1 MQTLFCLFC
10 ALFFIFGDIH
20 GDELPKGVPLSRSS
34 FYKVGQSFTCLDGS
48 SAIPWWQVNDDY
60 CDCRDGSDEPGTPA
74 CLNGRFFCRDMQYR
88 PVYLPS
94 AYVNDSIC
102 DCCDGGDEYGSSTN
116 CPSTCGSLAAS
127 LREAQSIKRNQI
139 EQGHKIFQ
147 EYVTNLKE
155 RKAKGLFNEDKQYD
169 ETLKLAEYDVNSD
182 SSSSSNDNNDN
193 DNEGSIQTN
202 EENVDSHLSVGEEKQ
217 ALNEPSSSS
226 IDSNQQSFTH
236 DNDNTLIKHEAS
248 SLGDTESHEKKAS
261 EYEGHHVGDEDS
273 HMDYDESNV
282 AVTDKQLDDESHHE
296 IPETPSPDEKPVIK
310 DIPTPIPID
319 YGPEEGFR
327 MLTELPNGCL
337 ELNDREYTYSL
348 CPFKSVHQK
357 SIGSSNSDPG
367 TCIGRWGRWLESDEY
382 EKSYKVMYYENGQQ
396 CWNGP
401 TRTTKVFVHCGDSNH
416 LTSVNEPS
424 RCEYVMQLITP
435 AACSED
441 PDELFKKLHP
451 EL

>member
-1 MQTLFCLFC
+1 MQTLLCLFC
-10 ALFFIFGDIH
+10 ALFLILGDIH
-20 GDELPKGVPLSRSS
+20 GDELPKGVPISRSS

-48 SAIPWWQVNDDY
+48 SAISWWQVNDDY
-60 CDCRDGSDEPGTPA
+60 CDCRDGSDEPGTSA

-139 EQGHKIFQ
+139 EKGHKIFQ
-147 EYVTNLKE
+147 EYVQNLKE
-155 RKAKGLFNEDKQYD
+155 RKAKGLFNEEKQYD
-169 ETLKLAEYDVNSD
+169 ETMKLAEYDVNSV
-182 SSSSSNDNNDN
+182 SR
-193 DNEGSIQTN
+193 SIQTN

-217 ALNEPSSSS
+217 TLNEPPSSSS
-226 IDSNQQSFTH
+226 MDSNQQSFTH
-236 DNDNTLIKHEAS
+236 DNDNTLNEHEES
-248 SLGDTESHEKKAS
+248 SLSDMASHEEKTN
-261 EYEGHHVGDEDS
+261 EYDRNNVDNEDN
-273 HMDYDESNV
+273 HMKYDESNGG
-282 AVTDKQLDDESHHE
+282 VTDKQLDDELHHE
-296 IPETPSPDEKPVIK
+296 IPETPSLDEKPVIK

-327 MLTELPNGCL
+327 MLTELPDGCL

-416 LTSVNEPS
+416 LTSVSEPS

-441 PDELFKKLHP
+441 PDELFRKLHP